1 MRKRENMMSPSF
13 LKGIIRCESCDA
25 PMIPTYCVKNGMR
38 YRYYSCQ
45 KHLKFKSC
53 DSAFKNVPAG
63 PVEEQVVSEIIR
75 ILKSPEILV
84 HIDKLAEEN
93 KEISHEDVLDAL
105 KNLNDVW
112 GYLYQAEQRKIVKQL
127 INSVQIQNSG
137 LKMNLNLD
145 GLNRLLIEL
154 S

>member
-1 MRKRENMMSPSF
+1 M
-13 LKGIIRCESCDA
+13 
-25 PMIPTYCVKNGMR
+25 
-38 YRYYSCQ
+38 
-45 KHLKFKSC
+45 
-53 DSAFKNVPAG
+53 
-63 PVEEQVVSEIIR
+63 
-75 ILKSPEILV
+75 KSPEILV

-93 KEISHEDVLDAL
+93 EEISHEEVLDAL

-112 GYLYQAEQRKIVKQL
+112 GYLYQAEQRKIVKL
-127 INSVQIQNSG
+127 LAVQIQNNG